1 MPRLR
6 VPVGKST
13 VDRDRDTAD
22 YLERITFARLTGRA
36 SPVRHQGMWNR
47 QQFLVLS
54 GAVALS
60 VLGAPLIPVA
70 ANGLAPA
77 RDQVVLTVTGAI
89 GLTNAPGRADFDL
102 DMLERL
108 GLGRLTTW
116 TPWTE
121 GEVEFEGVWA
131 RRLMEA
137 VRANGTQVDALAL
150 NDYEQTIP
158 LEDFDKY
165 DVLLATRVNGQ
176 LMRVRDKGPIWIVY
190 PWSEH
195 PELDDFATREKSVWQ
210 LSALHVR

>member
-1 MPRLR
+1 
-6 VPVGKST
+6 
-13 VDRDRDTAD
+13 
-22 YLERITFARLTGRA
+22 
-36 SPVRHQGMWNR
+36 MWNR

-54 GAVALS
+54 GAAALRA
-60 VLGAPLIPVA
+60 LGAPLAAVA
-70 ANGLAPA
+70 ANGLAPP
-77 RDQVVLTVTGAI
+77 RDRVVLTVTGAI

-102 DMLERL
+102 NMLELL

-121 GEVEFEGVWA
+121 GEIEFEGVLA

-137 VRANGTQVDALAL
+137 VRAKGTAVDALAL

-158 LEDFDKY
+158 LEDFHRY

-190 PWSEH
+190 PWSDH

>member
-1 MPRLR
+1 
-6 VPVGKST
+6 
-13 VDRDRDTAD
+13 
-22 YLERITFARLTGRA
+22 
-36 SPVRHQGMWNR
+36 MWNR

-60 VLGAPLIPVA
+60 ILGRPRTAVT
-70 ANGLAPA
+70 ANGLVPP
-77 RDQVVLTVTGAI
+77 RDRVVLTVTGAI
-89 GLTNAPGRADFDL
+89 GVTNAPGRADFDL
-102 DMLERL
+102 AALERL
-108 GLGRLTTW
+108 GLRRLTTW
-116 TPWTE
+116 TPWTD
-121 GEVEFEGVWA
+121 GDLRFEGVWA

-137 VRANGTQVDALAL
+137 VRARGTAVDALAL

-176 LMRVRDKGPIWIVY
+176 RLRVRDKGPIWIVY